1 MSEFPAGTRK
11 RLYLIRHGQTEW
23 NVARRMQGRLDSPLT
38 SAGRAQAAVH
48 GRLLS
53 EIASV
58 EQLIVS
64 PSGRTRETACI
75 LNSHVRAPI
84 RHDEALLERDCGE
97 WSGLTIEHIERHFP
111 EAWAARQADPFYH
124 RPPGGENH
132 EDLVHRARPL
142 LAELLGGDR
151 AEVGLVTHG
160 VMSRAI
166 VTHLLGLTPED
177 AVRVR
182 HPNELVYRLDI
193 APDGVSAWHFV
204 AGEGPRA
211 GLLHQ
216 NENETISG
224 PARAGERRQRQ

>member
-1 MSEFPAGTRK
+1 MK

-23 NVARRMQGRLDSPLT
+23 NVAKRMQGRLDSPLT

-53 EIASV
+53 EIAGL

-64 PSGRTRETACI
+64 PSGRRRETACI
-75 LNSHVRAPI
+75 LNSHVQAPM
-84 RHDEALLERDCGE
+84 RHDEALMERDCGE
-97 WSGLTIEHIERHFP
+97 WSGLTIEEIEQHFP
-111 EAWAARQADPFYH
+111 ESWEARQEDPFDH

-132 EDLVHRARPL
+132 EDLVQRARPL
-142 LAELLGGDR
+142 LADLLRGDR
-151 AEVGLVTHG
+151 VEVGLVTHG

-166 VTHLLGLTPED
+166 VTHLLGLTPAE

-182 HPNELVYRLDI
+182 HPNDLVYRLDLS
-193 APDGVSAWHFV
+193 ADSVDVSHFV
-204 AGEGPRA
+204 AGEGPRP

-224 PARAGERRQRQ
+224 PARAGERRDQ